1 MFHCRSHSHCTTR
14 LSRASTCRPMALLS
28 LRPWLLTLP
37 TFACHG
43 SPTTT
48 RSSHTGTTSV
58 RITWGGLV
66 ARVTQVAPVV
76 FSPRYRALRPI
87 GYSTLS
93 GARSI
98 SPTQRCSLT
107 MRLGCMRDRAALMWS
122 TARWPMATPA
132 RQRECRRTT
141 PPLLNIS
148 ATAQEAQPAAV
159 KATRREYAQRQPLP
173 RRQPHRRQLHSP
185 LRLQPQQQ
193 PQPRRQPQQ
202 QLRQRQRERPV
213 AHRAGQRV
221 RTSRCPRCARLAF
234 ISLLTGSFMPWS
246 DAAPTWWGA
255 ISPIPLNM
263 IQPPTPGLPRQ
274 PLTLITR

>member
-122 TARWPMATPA
+122 TARWPMATRA
-132 RQRECRRTT
+132 RQLECKRTT
-141 PPLLNIS
+141 PPLPNIS
-148 ATAQEAQPAAV
+148 ATAREAQPAAD
-159 KATRREYAQRQPLP
+159 KATRREYAQRQPLRP
-173 RRQPHRRQLHSP
+173 LP
-185 LRLQPQQQ
+185 LRAPRLQLRPLPQQLQQ
-193 PQPRRQPQQ
+193 PPSRLRPLLRRRPQLRRPLLPQLRPRLRLHL
-202 QLRQRQRERPV
+202 LRQRQRPAAYTRS
-213 AHRAGQRV
+213 V
-221 RTSRCPRCARLAF
+221 RY
-234 ISLLTGSFMPWS
+234 G
-246 DAAPTWWGA
+246 DA
-255 ISPIPLNM
+255 
-263 IQPPTPGLPRQ
+263 
-274 PLTLITR
+274 